1 MCLSEAKANSNPQ
14 NTTFNGALK
23 QSTSIR
29 KDLANLS
36 SHPSSS
42 DPNGAPS
49 SSSAAAQI
57 SPAALGSLS
66 ASLTAFQRTIDEYN
80 SLAKQELNPAKQEKA
95 LERIRNFRTEL
106 AEYRREFES
115 LKAAR
120 DEAMHHQDRGELLG
134 RRPYAATPENPYAA
148 GAATSSSYGGYGGGG
163 HVRNTSGGAGV
174 GGSSGGGYGM
184 GSNDVSREDHAL
196 REQNFFAS
204 TNSALDEYIAR
215 GQAVLGDLGTQR
227 EMLKGTQKRLY
238 SVANTLGVS
247 GDTIRM
253 IERRTREDKW
263 IFWAGVVIFF
273 AFCWLCLHFLR

>member
-1 MCLSEAKANSNPQ
+1 M
-14 NTTFNGALK
+14 
-23 QSTSIR
+23 
-29 KDLANLS
+29 
-36 SHPSSS
+36 
-42 DPNGAPS
+42 
-49 SSSAAAQI
+49 
-57 SPAALGSLS
+57 
-66 ASLTAFQRTIDEYN
+66 
-80 SLAKQELNPAKQEKA
+80 
-95 LERIRNFRTEL
+95 
-106 AEYRREFES
+106 
-115 LKAAR
+115 
-120 DEAMHHQDRGELLG
+120 
-134 RRPYAATPENPYAA
+134 
-148 GAATSSSYGGYGGGG
+148 
-163 HVRNTSGGAGV
+163 RNTSGGAGL
-174 GGSSGGGYGM
+174 GGSSGGGGYGM
-184 GSNDVSREDHAL
+184 GSNDATREDHAL

>member
-1 MCLSEAKANSNPQ
+1 MIFVCEAKANNNPQ

-42 DPNGAPS
+42 DPNAPPS
-49 SSSAAAQI
+49 AAQI

-106 AEYRREFES
+106 ADYRREFES
-115 LKAAR
+115 LKTAR
-120 DEAMHHQDRGELLG
+120 DEALHHQDRGELLG

-148 GAATSSSYGGYGGGG
+148 SSGAATSSSYGGYGGGG

-174 GGSSGGGYGM
+174 GGSSSGGGYGM
-184 GSNDVSREDHAL
+184 GSNDVTREDHAL

-263 IFWAGVVIFF
+263 IFWAGVVVFF
-273 AFCWLCLHFLR
+273 LFCWLCLHFLR